1 MKSSMPSQPETEGI
15 RLQKVMAAAGV
26 GSRRA
31 CEALIAEGRVEVD
44 GRIVTDQGVRVDP
57 ARVRITVDGERIPVA
72 PGMATFALHKPTGV
86 VCTMSDERGRRSL
99 AEFVGHRPERLFH
112 VGRLDTDTSG
122 LLIMT
127 NDGELAQRLAHPS
140 HEVPKTY
147 VATVRGRVTQATL
160 RQLREG
166 VALDDG
172 PVRCDTARV
181 MNQTDERSL
190 IELTIREGRNR
201 IVRRMMD
208 AVGHPVIAL
217 VRTQVGPIRLGQQS
231 PGILREITGRELGAL
246 YAAVDL

>member
-1 MKSSMPSQPETEGI
+1 MPSQPETEGV

-31 CEALIAEGRVEVD
+31 CEALIDEGRVEVN
-44 GRIVTDQGVRVDP
+44 GRVVTDQGMRVDP
-57 ARVRITVDGERIPVA
+57 ASVKITVDGERIPVA
-72 PGMATFALHKPTGV
+72 PGLVTFALHKPTGV

-99 AEFVGHRPERLFH
+99 GEFVAKRPERLFH

-140 HEVPKTY
+140 HDVPKTY
-147 VATVRGRVTQATL
+147 VATVQGRVAQPTL
-160 RQLREG
+160 RRLEQG
-166 VALDDG
+166 VDLEDG
-172 PVRCDTARV
+172 PIRCERVRV
-181 MNQTDERSL
+181 RSQASDRTMV
-190 IELTIREGRNR
+190 ELTIREGRNR

-208 AVGHPVIAL
+208 AVGHPVHEL
-217 VRTQVGPIRLGQQS
+217 VRTQVGPIRLGNQA
-231 PGILREITGRELGAL
+231 PGVLREITGRELGSL